1 MFYVIAAS
9 HPTREEAG
17 ELVGDIRRNTPLLS
31 SDTRKDR
38 SEIFELEI
46 NKKDFKI
53 GSLDQ
58 LMVLNETAMK
68 LDNQLENVCK
78 KIEKV
83 AFETMQDQSQ
93 ELQYI
98 PRENVDQNPKK
109 PKASKLMN
117 TKALNV
123 TVTLI

>member
-17 ELVGDIRRNTPLLS
+17 NLVAEIRQNTPLLA
-31 SDTRKDR
+31 SDNRRDK
-38 SEIFELEI
+38 SEIHQLDI
-46 NKKDFKI
+46 DKTNFKI

-83 AFETMQDQSQ
+83 AFETMQEQQQ
-93 ELQYI
+93 ELLYI
-98 PRENVDQNPKK
+98 PRDNIDGGKK
-109 PKASKLMN
+109 AGKLE
-117 TKALNV
+117 LQ
-123 TVTLI
+123 